1 MYSIYVCQIECIFKQ
16 TVDTMYMV
24 IVNTNWV
31 SLLVIRFRSGSYSL
45 HSKFIDGPIGFYFHP
60 EVITRYGLGGMVVSW

>member
-1 MYSIYVCQIECIFKQ
+1 
-16 TVDTMYMV
+16 MYMV